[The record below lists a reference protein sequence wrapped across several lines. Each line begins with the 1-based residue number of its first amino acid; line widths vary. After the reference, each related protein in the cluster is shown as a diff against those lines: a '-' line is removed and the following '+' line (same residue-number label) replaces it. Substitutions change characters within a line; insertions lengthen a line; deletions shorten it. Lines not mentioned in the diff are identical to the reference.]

1 MRIDVELDPELRELL
16 VKILA
21 PGESPELAALLG
33 RLEGPERL
41 LGFQGPKAVPLEP
54 GEVLRFYGEDK
65 EVRAQTVDGRAYTVR
80 LRLYE
85 LEERLD
91 ATRFVRISNGE
102 IVNLDRVTAV
112 DLSLSG
118 TICMTLDGSV
128 RAYVSRRYMKKIKE
142 TLNLGR
148 RNGYENK

>member
-65 EVRAQTVDGRAYTVR
+65 EVRAQALGGEVYTVR

-85 LEERLD
+85 LEERLP
-91 ATRFVRISNGE
+91 RREFIRVSHSE
-102 IVNLDRVTAV
+102 IVNWKKVTAL

-118 TICMTLDGSV
+118 TIRVTLEGGV
-128 RAYVSRRYMKKIKE
+128 VTYVSRRYVKKIKE
-142 TLNLGR
+142 VLGI
-148 RNGYENK
+148 